1 MRDLQKGD
9 APAFRWSRVAV
20 HEAGHAVMA
29 MLLGLDVV
37 ECDITRGRRGRG
49 RSGRCV
55 VVDPDPVGLRRF
67 LVSMGGILAEHLVF
81 GDDRGGGKDR
91 EDAGVS
97 LFVYSSK
104 YRQKGSDPGAEAI
117 ILEVSELFREQAS
130 RTVLMDIASLLDRDG
145 RVDGGRL
152 LVSGNRIG
160 ESLDISGIERKIAVF
175 AEAVPAPGWKDM
187 FLGWISNIKEIIER
201 IRGF

>member
-1 MRDLQKGD
+1 VT
-9 APAFRWSRVAV
+9 AFRWSRVAV

-29 MLLGLDVV
+29 MLLGLNIL
-37 ECDITRGRRGRG
+37 ECDISKPKRGRG
-49 RSGRCV
+49 SSGRCV

-104 YRQKGSDPGAEAI
+104 YRRRGSDPGAETI
-117 ILEVSELFREQAS
+117 ISEVSELFRKQECQS
-130 RTVLMDIASLLDRDG
+130 SLKDIASVLDRDG
-145 RVDGGRL
+145 RVDSQTLDKHVWLIRKNL
-152 LVSGNRIG
+152 DTSRIVAA
-160 ESLDISGIERKIAVF
+160 LADF
-175 AEAVPAPGWKDM
+175 AEPEISPGWKET
-187 FLGWISNIKEIIER
+187 ISRWTGQIKGIIER